1 MRILLVTDHWYPQSN
16 VPQRRWVWLS
26 NLLIGRGHEL
36 YVLTPQDFSSSEWRT
51 DCENQNIGPQVIRT
65 RGRAGGASITRRALA
80 QGLTAAGS
88 IYGAFNALR
97 TGELPRPDVVI
108 GTVPGIPTTFVA
120 HIIATITRSSLVLD
134 IRDAWPDL
142 LNYSSAW
149 NAAVGFPSFFERA
162 VRFGPLQA
170 ISIIVQKLMNCSIRR
185 AELVMTTSSVL
196 ASQFE
201 ERFKD
206 QVKVPRVITIRN
218 VFPPFVQ
225 VPNRVQRIPT
235 DELRVIYAGKVGR
248 AQMLGNSL
256 QAAYLAQLAG
266 VPLSLRVIGSG
277 VALAS
282 VTRLARDLKVNAEF
296 FDLMDPDDLSE
307 QYRWADTAL
316 VHLADWEP
324 LEATVPSKTFELIN
338 AGIHISGVVSGE
350 TAEMLTEL
358 EAGDP
363 VPPSDPQA
371 LADLWVDLWRNPERL
386 AVASRGRAKI
396 EKERDEAVPRILDR
410 EFELLASKRRTG
422 SWKG

>member
-26 NLLIGRGHEL
+26 NLLLGRGHEL
-36 YVLTPQDFSSSEWRT
+36 YVLTPQDFSLSEWRT
-51 DCENQNIGPQVIRT
+51 DYENQNKGPQVIRT

-80 QGLTAAGS
+80 QGFTAAGS
-88 IYGAFNALR
+88 IYGAFNAMR

-120 HIIATITRSSLVLD
+120 HIIATITRASLVLD

-149 NAAVGFPSFFERA
+149 NAAVGSPSFFERA

-170 ISIIVQKLMNCSIRR
+170 ISFIVQKLMNCSIRR

-201 ERFKD
+201 ERFED
-206 QVKVPRVITIRN
+206 QVKAPRVITIRN
-218 VFPPFVQ
+218 VFPSFVQ
-225 VPNRVQRIPT
+225 VPNRVQRIPA

-282 VTRLARDLKVNAEF
+282 VTRLARDLKVNVEF

-350 TAEMLTEL
+350 TAEILTEL
-358 EAGDP
+358 EAGDS

-396 EKERDEAVPRILDR
+396 EKEREEAVPCILDR

-422 SWKG
+422 SRKG